1 MKNILAVDT
10 ASSIMSLALKKE
22 NSWFEQTIDDGLK
35 HSETLMNTIVSL
47 LDQANMKRD
56 ELDLLVCSEGPG
68 SFTGLRIGMST
79 IKGLAFGLGIPYT
92 AVVTTDYLAAG
103 YEYFPGA
110 VVPVMD
116 ARKKRFF
123 SAVYHKGQQISPAR
137 DLTQDEIF
145 ELVKDY
151 SSVLFT
157 GPDCAMIETEDRD
170 EIFIDGNGR
179 CGKARQLLKL
189 GLTRFES
196 EGPLTDDYGPL
207 YLRQSEAEIALYG
220 EKR

>member
-10 ASSIMSLALKKE
+10 ASSLMSLSLKKDG
-22 NSWFEQTIDDGLK
+22 SWFEQTIDDGLK
-35 HSETLMNTIVSL
+35 HSETLMNTIIGL
-47 LDQANMKRD
+47 LKQAELDRN

-79 IKGLAFGLGIPYT
+79 VKGLAFGLGIPYT

-103 YEYFPGA
+103 YDYFPGA
-110 VVPVMD
+110 VVPVLD

-123 SAVYHKGQQISPAR
+123 SAVYHKGKQISPAR
-137 DLTQDEIF
+137 DLTKEEIF
-145 ELVKDY
+145 DLVKVYDR
-151 SSVLFT
+151 VLFT
-157 GPDCAMIETEDRD
+157 GPDCTMFDSAEGKG
-170 EIFIDGNGR
+170 FCIDGNGR
-179 CGKARQLLKL
+179 NGRSRQLLEQ
-189 GLTRFES
+189 GLKRFES
-196 EGPLTDDYGPL
+196 EGCLSEDYGPL